1 MISSASVLSCG
12 QKRDVIESRYRDM
25 HTKESLIESY
35 QLIPNDGMRTAW
47 EYGVDKN
54 SLDSD
59 TMMFNK
65 NILQRIDIVIKLPN
79 DSS

>member
-12 QKRDVIESRYRDM
+12 QIRDVIESRYRDM
-25 HTKESLIESY
+25 HTKESIIESF

-54 SLDSD
+54 E
-59 TMMFNK
+59 
-65 NILQRIDIVIKLPN
+65 ID
-79 DSS
+79 